1 MMPEPILRVD
11 HLRKLYGSVVA
22 VDDVS
27 FSIREGS
34 CFGLLGPNGA
44 GKTTTLE
51 MVEGILQPTA
61 GNIFYC
67 GKPRDRHFLQE
78 TGIQFQATALMD
90 FLTVREVLVL
100 FSRFYQRTVPL
111 DELVLQCDLGDF
123 LDRYANKLS
132 GGQLQRV
139 LLALALLNDPRIVF
153 LDEPTT
159 GLDPQARRNF
169 WRLVERIKR
178 SGKTVVLTTHYMDEA
193 EYLCDEL
200 AIMDRGRI
208 VAQGSPVALLREH
221 FSFIYVCIDRADCVA
236 VPELLVDADIHG
248 ERVDIRSRSVEQTLQ
263 LLMARQVPLH
273 SLQVRNPTLED
284 LFLKL
289 TGHRL
294 RE

>member
-1 MMPEPILRVD
+1 MLEPIIKIE
-11 HLRKLYGSVVA
+11 HLRKCYGA
-22 VDDVS
+22 VMAVEDVS
-27 FSIREGS
+27 FSIREGT

-51 MVEGILQPTA
+51 MVEGILPATS
-61 GNIFYC
+61 GSISYC
-67 GKPRDRHFLQE
+67 GQSRDRRFLQE
-78 TGIQFQATALMD
+78 IGIQFQATALMD

-100 FSRFYQRTVPL
+100 FSQFYQHTVPV
-111 DELVLQCDLGDF
+111 EQLVMQCDLGEF

-132 GGQLQRV
+132 GGQLQRL
-139 LLALALLNDPRIVF
+139 LLALALLNDPRVVF

-169 WRLVERIKR
+169 WYLVERIKR

-200 AIMDRGRI
+200 AIMDKGRI
-208 VAQGSPVALLREH
+208 VAQGSPSALLREH
-221 FSFIYVCIDRADCVA
+221 FSFIYVCLDRADCTS
-236 VPELLVDADIHG
+236 VPELLADADIHG
-248 ERVDIRSRSVEQTLQ
+248 DRVDIRCTSVEHTLQ
-263 LLMARQVPLH
+263 LLIERQVPLH
-273 SLQVRNPTLED
+273 TLQVRNPTLED
-284 LFLKL
+284 LFIKL